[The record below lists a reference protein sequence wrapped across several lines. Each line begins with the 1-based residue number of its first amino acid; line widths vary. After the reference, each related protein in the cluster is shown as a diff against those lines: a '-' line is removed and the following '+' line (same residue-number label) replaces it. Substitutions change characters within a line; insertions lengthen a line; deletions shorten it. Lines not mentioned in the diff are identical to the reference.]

1 MSNGRGASG
10 LKQLLICRVSS
21 KLCGLPLEH
30 VLETMRPLPL
40 EELANMPSFVR
51 GVALIRGRPTPVID
65 GGVLLGSP
73 ARQQGASTRLLTL
86 KMGERRV
93 ALWVDAVVGI
103 RGIEGAALEELPLV
117 LRESQADQVDALG
130 TLDAELLL
138 LLEHT
143 RLLTEAHFESLRE
156 ASG

>member
-1 MSNGRGASG
+1 
-10 LKQLLICRVSS
+10 VSS

-51 GVALIRGRPTPVID
+51 GIALIRGRPTPVLD
-65 GGVLLGSP
+65 GCSLLGSP
-73 ARQQGASTRLLTL
+73 ATQSASARLVTFKLGARQ
-86 KMGERRV
+86 V

-103 RGIEGAALEELPLV
+103 RSVEGTALEQLPLV
-117 LRESQADQVDALG
+117 LRESQTEQVDALG

-138 LLEHT
+138 VLEHT
-143 RLLTEAHFESLRE
+143 RLLTEAHFQLLAE
-156 ASG
+156 ASA

>member
-51 GVALIRGRPTPVID
+51 GVALIRGRPTPVLD
-65 GGVLLGSP
+65 GCSLLGSP
-73 ARQQGASTRLLTL
+73 ATHSASARLVTVKL
-86 KMGERRV
+86 GERQV

-103 RGIEGAALEELPLV
+103 RSVEGAALEQLPLV
-117 LRESQADQVDALG
+117 LRESQTEQIDALG
-130 TLDAELLL
+130 ALDAELLL
-138 LLEHT
+138 VLEHT
-143 RLLTEAHFESLRE
+143 RLLTEAHFQLVAE
-156 ASG
+156 ASA

>member
-10 LKQLLICRVSS
+10 VKQLLICRVSS

-51 GVALIRGRPTPVID
+51 GVALIRGRPTPVLD
-65 GGVLLGSP
+65 GRSLLGSP
-73 ARQQGASTRLLTL
+73 AMHSASARLVTFKL
-86 KMGERRV
+86 GERQV

-103 RGIEGAALEELPLV
+103 RSVEGASLEQLPPL
-117 LRESQADQVDALG
+117 LRESQAEQVDALG

-138 LLEHT
+138 VLEHT
-143 RLLTEAHFESLRE
+143 RLLTEAHFRLLAE
-156 ASG
+156 ASA

>member
-40 EELANMPSFVR
+40 EELANMPDFVR
-51 GVALIRGRPTPVID
+51 GVALIRGRPTPVLD
-65 GGVLLGSP
+65 GCRLLGSP
-73 ARQQGASTRLLTL
+73 ATHSASARLVTFKL
-86 KMGERRV
+86 GERQA

-103 RGIEGAALEELPLV
+103 RSVEGAALEQLPLV
-117 LRESQADQVDALG
+117 LRESQREQIDRLG
-130 TLDAELLL
+130 ALDAELLL
-138 LLEHT
+138 VLEHT
-143 RLLTEAHFESLRE
+143 RLLTEAQFQLVAE
-156 ASG
+156 ASA